1 MNTYS
6 KLTIREVKRIYKNAL
21 NVNNLFYKNELKV
34 RLLNRLNTLNPC
46 DKLEEY
52 RIEQMKDKI
61 LRM

>member
-1 MNTYS
+1 MNTCS

-21 NVNNLFYKNELKV
+21 NVTNLFYKNELKV
-34 RLLNRLNTLNPC
+34 RLLNRLNTLTAN

>member
-1 MNTYS
+1 MNTSS
-6 KLTIREVKRIYKNAL
+6 KLTIREIKRIYKNAL
-21 NVNNLFYKNELKV
+21 NVTNLFYKNELKL
-34 RLLNRLNTLNPC
+34 RLLNRLNTLTAN